1 MNMNK
6 KLYRSARQNVIAG
19 VCGGLAEYLNVDVT
33 IIRLIWS
40 ITIFFGGTGLL
51 LYLIAAIIIP
61 KEEGSEGTIVTDED
75 GNETFVAGDS
85 HSPAKNNSLLFI
97 GGIMVLIGGLIL
109 MDKFFPFRQILR
121 QFREYA
127 WPIFLI
133 ILGFIIAVSAVRRR
147 DS

>member
-61 KEEGSEGTIVTDED
+61 KEEGSEV
-75 GNETFVAGDS
+75 
-85 HSPAKNNSLLFI
+85 P
-97 GGIMVLIGGLIL
+97 
-109 MDKFFPFRQILR
+109 
-121 QFREYA
+121 
-127 WPIFLI
+127 
-133 ILGFIIAVSAVRRR
+133 
-147 DS
+147 